1 MEPTPK
7 RRLHYSELVVWQKAC
22 AFSSM
27 VSEIVS
33 DFNLPGQARHRDQLN
48 RSALSV
54 PSNIAEGEGQS
65 TNRNSI
71 RYYFIARGSLNEA
84 RTQLADCFMR
94 GWITQDKL
102 KEVDQLAGDVARLIA
117 GVLRARRAREQTN
130 PKKK

>member
-7 RRLHYSELVVWQKAC
+7 RRLHYSELTVWQKAC
-22 AFSSM
+22 AFSSK
-27 VSEIVS
+27 VSEVVS
-33 DFNLPGQARHRDQLN
+33 GFKLPGQARHRDQLTG
-48 RSALSV
+48 SALSV

-65 TNRNSI
+65 TNKSSI

-94 GWITQDKL
+94 GWISRDKFREL
-102 KEVDQLAGDVARLIA
+102 DEAAEDVARLIA
-117 GVLRARRAREQTN
+117 GVLRARRAREQSD